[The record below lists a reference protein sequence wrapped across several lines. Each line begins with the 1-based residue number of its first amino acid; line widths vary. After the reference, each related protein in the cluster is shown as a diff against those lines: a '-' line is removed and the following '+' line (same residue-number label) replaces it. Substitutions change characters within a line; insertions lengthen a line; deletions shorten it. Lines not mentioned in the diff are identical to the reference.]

1 MENVEEGLLLKE
13 KELIELRCG
22 VIWEE
27 MKEIGYLAGP
37 MIIVTLSQYFLQTI
51 SLMMVGHLGELALS
65 STAIAVSIAGV
76 TGFSFLLGMATALE
90 TLCGQAFGAK
100 QYQRLGSQTYTA
112 IISLI
117 IVCIPIAVLW
127 LYVGKLLTFMGQD
140 PQISHEA
147 GKFIK
152 WLIPALFAYA
162 NLQSIVRYFQMQSM
176 IVPMLISS
184 CITICFHIPLSWVLV
199 FSSGLGNI
207 GAAVAVGIS
216 LWLNVIILASYM
228 RLSPACAKTRAPV
241 SWEIANGMREFFQF
255 AIPSAVM
262 IWYFNS
268 LTRPVLV
275 ICIHLTF
282 TFLNGGHLSCS
293 SYYPDYCRIPNL
305 KLHLNTTYTLYAI
318 PFGLSGAVST
328 RVSNQLGAGNPQGAR
343 ASVVSVMLI
352 VAAESILVGTTVF
365 ACRNVFGYI
374 FSNEKEVVDYVAN
387 IAPLL
392 CLSVIIDSFQGTLSG
407 VARGC
412 GWQHIGAYVNLASF
426 YLCGIPIAASLAF
439 WLNFRGKGLW
449 IGILSGATLQT
460 ILLSVITC
468 CTNWKKQAA
477 MARKR
482 LHADEN
488 SSVDNMLS

>member
-13 KELIELRCG
+13 NELIELRCG

-51 SLMMVGHLGELALS
+51 SLMMVGHMGELALS

-100 QYQRLGSQTYTA
+100 QYQRLGTQTYTA
-112 IISLI
+112 IFSLFI
-117 IVCIPIAVLW
+117 ACIPIAVLW
-127 LYVGKLLTFMGQD
+127 LYVGKLLAFMGQD

-152 WLIPALFAYA
+152 WMIPALFAYA
-162 NLQSIVRYFQMQSM
+162 NLQSLVRYFQMQSM

-262 IWYFNS
+262 ICLEWWSFELLILLSGLLPNPQLETS
-268 LTRPVLV
+268 VLS
-275 ICIHLTF
+275 IC
-282 TFLNGGHLSCS
+282 
-293 SYYPDYCRIPNL
+293 
-305 KLHLNTTYTLYAI
+305 LNTTYTLYAI

-343 ASVVSVMLI
+343 ASAVSVMLI
-352 VAAESILVGTTVF
+352 AAAESILVGTTVF

-426 YLCGIPIAASLAF
+426 YLCGIPIAALLAF

-449 IGILSGATLQT
+449 IGILSGAILQT

-477 MARKR
+477 MARER